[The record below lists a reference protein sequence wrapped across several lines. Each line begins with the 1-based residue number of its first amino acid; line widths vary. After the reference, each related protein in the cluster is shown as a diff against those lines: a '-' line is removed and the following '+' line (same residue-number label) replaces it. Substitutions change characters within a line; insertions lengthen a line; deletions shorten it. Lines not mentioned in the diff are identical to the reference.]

1 MSSCMLEEEKTRV
14 RAKYKEFLRQRNIQ
28 GKINLFNIIT
38 RSLQQSCSYGWKLL
52 TFQLWLE
59 MRF

>member
-28 GKINLFNIIT
+28 GSLVKIHRAYFTLHICKFNV
-38 RSLQQSCSYGWKLL
+38 K
-52 TFQLWLE
+52 
-59 MRF
+59 